1 MTYMCPRCG
10 KAADRKAGNAWYFGG
25 GVVGALLASAFAGM
39 TCATCG
45 DLSRSEFPPEVR
57 KKLMIGSVC
66 MIGGAVVLLIA
77 VVALVIW
84 IRSNDYI

>member
-10 KAADRKAGNAWYFGG
+10 KAAERKSGNAWYFGG
-25 GVVGALLASAFAGM
+25 GIVGALLASAFAGM

-57 KKLMIGSVC
+57 KKLMFGTVS
-66 MIGGAVVLLIA
+66 MIVGAIVLLIA
-77 VVALVIW
+77 VITVLIW
-84 IRSNDYI
+84 LRSTDYI